1 MKEYRC
7 LIFDADHT
15 LLNYLADER
24 AAFCRLYQ
32 NLGIALDEKL
42 LLASRKH
49 SEETWTEAGLY
60 EVQDL
65 RVQKAYHRLYRS
77 HVEGIFEKLFAEF
90 PHTKGAFTAKEMGD
104 KFLKELEAVGNA
116 FYGAEETLC
125 ALSDLAGG
133 KYAVYIAT
141 NGLTDIQTG
150 RLKNLQKYAHKIY
163 ISEDLKAIKPTAAF
177 FDAIVADTGA
187 KREECLMIGDSLRS
201 DVAGAKAA
209 GMDGCWF
216 NPSKEKNTTGIV
228 PDYEIAEL
236 GLLREFL

>member
-1 MKEYRC
+1 MKEYRY

-24 AAFCRLYQ
+24 AAFCRLYES
-32 NLGIALDEKL
+32 LGVPLDEKL

-65 RVQKAYHRLYRS
+65 RVQREYHRLYRS
-77 HVEGIFEKLFAEF
+77 HVEGIFEKLFFEF
-90 PHTKGAFTAKEMGD
+90 PQIKGVFTAREIGD
-104 KFLKELEAVGNA
+104 KFLKELEHVGNA
-116 FYGAEETLC
+116 FCGAEETLF
-125 ALSDLAGG
+125 ALSDLTGG

-150 RLKNLQKYAHKIY
+150 RLKNLQRYARKIY
-163 ISEDLKAIKPTAAF
+163 ISEELNAIKPMPAF

-187 KREECLMIGDSLRS
+187 NREECLMIGDSLRS

-216 NPSKEKNTTGIV
+216 NPHKEKNTTGIV

-236 GLLREFL
+236 GFLRKLL